1 MRGGGSKIWGQE
13 GALEELLK
21 LQKQGLSCSHIARAL
36 SLKFNVDVT
45 RNAVIGK
52 LSRMGIPTLFST
64 GCRSLNGKLAT
75 RKRDRVDG
83 VKTMFGG
90 TRKVRGGKCQMERIR
105 EKVSQGLAPK
115 EISQDLGIDNVRSAI
130 YRLNVG
136 AEQRDPILDVAAKPL
151 IELERGECK
160 WPVGH
165 PDKPDFGFCAK
176 PSLLGRPYCDGHMK
190 RAYQP
195 LPKPSPRPFILSKPG
210 VRITLKEDA

>member
-75 RKRDRVDG
+75 RKKHRVDG
-83 VKTMFGG
+83 VKNMFG
-90 TRKVRGGKCQMERIR
+90 TPRKVRDGKSQSERIK
-105 EKVSQGLAPK
+105 EKVSQGLSPK
-115 EISQDLGIDNVRSAI
+115 AIAEDLGIVRGQI
-130 YRLNVG
+130 YHLNVG
-136 AEQRDPILDVAAKPL
+136 AEQHDPVLDIAAKPL
-151 IELERGECK
+151 LELEAGDCR
-160 WPVGH
+160 WPVGT
-165 PDKPDFGFCAK
+165 PGEKGFGFCAAPRRPGK
-176 PSLLGRPYCDGHMK
+176 PYCDGHVR
-190 RAYQP
+190 RAERPIEQQP
-195 LPKPSPRPFILSKPG
+195 REIRRSFANDNPSTER
-210 VRITLKEDA
+210 VKEDA

>member
-90 TRKVRGGKCQMERIR
+90 TRKVWGGKCQMERIR

-115 EISQDLGIDNVRSAI
+115 EISQDLGIDHVSSAI

-136 AEQRDPILDVAAKPL
+136 AEQHDPILDVAAKPL
-151 IELERGECK
+151 LELEAGDCR
-160 WPVGH
+160 WPVGT
-165 PDKPDFGFCAK
+165 PGEKDFGFCARPK
-176 PSLLGRPYCDGHMK
+176 TAGLPYCEGHVR

-195 LPKPSPRPFILSKPG
+195 PDQPRRQFVPFPQSK
-210 VRITLKEDA
+210 VKEREDA